1 MRRTIPS
8 VRTAL
13 AVALVALSLTTP
25 LVLAAEQAKAAPAP
39 VGHPG
44 SGFLSNFDVYNNEG
58 VTCEGFEVQIEDVTP
73 AEAPYQY
80 YGTFGQPTITTMA
93 FPNGH
98 SGIDVVWSAQYSAG
112 SWSATAPAGSLE
124 HFGVYVVKQ
133 PGLQHLSWLCEDPA
147 HPGTLVPT
155 GGTAVGDGYTNN
167 TLSPVPIVTPA
178 IVPTPAGEA
187 VQQNLQNG
195 PAPAPGAQS
204 PLDAVWYYR
213 YAKSSPDAPAL
224 EELTPENTKF
234 AVAAMSQSQI
244 NDNMNLVDGGQS
256 AAVATEPVN
265 AGDAASVWVVE
276 EYAYTGPYDDAHTA
290 LCNETPGDPNNCAN
304 FVGDLLSTTVLAAN
318 LANGGHRFPVNV
330 AVRTNGSSSK
340 AGGTVSSNQLT
351 GVNANPGD
359 IGCGDSCTTVVDEG
373 ATVTLTASAN
383 PTYSFT
389 GWSGACTGTSSTCTV
404 TASQARSVTA
414 NFSQGLTVTP
424 PASTPKLVPRLT
436 AKLSIKGTGF
446 GAGASASVSGGEV
459 TVTATKV
466 TGKASAAT
474 MALTLA
480 ASANAEAGLR
490 DVTITTPD
498 GKSVTCVGCLEVSP
512 IPVVD
517 SVSPA
522 SRPRNTTLGF
532 TLTGTGFAAGLKVTT
547 SGQGCMVKNLVVTPT
562 SVSFNLQIA
571 KTASPGLRTFTLTN
585 KDKGYGT
592 ATFSVT

>member
-1 MRRTIPS
+1 MSTTRSLR
-8 VRTAL
+8 
-13 AVALVALSLTTP
+13 VALTAALFALSLVAPVVVAT
-25 LVLAAEQAKAAPAP
+25 EQVKAAPAP

-58 VTCEGFEVQIEDVTP
+58 VTCEGFEVQIEDITVND
-73 AEAPYQY
+73 APYQY
-80 YGTFGQPTITTMA
+80 YGTYGAPSITPMT

-98 SGIDVVWSAQYSAG
+98 SGIDVVWSAQHSNG
-112 SWSATAPAGSLE
+112 SWSATSPAGSLE
-124 HFGVYVVKQ
+124 HFGVYVTIQ
-133 PGLQHLSWLCEDPA
+133 PGLQHLSWLCEDPY

-195 PAPAPGAQS
+195 PAAAPGAQS

-234 AVAAMSQSQI
+234 AISAMSQSQI

-256 AAVATEPVN
+256 EPVATEPVS

-290 LCNETPGDPNNCAN
+290 LCNETPNDPNNCAN

-330 AVRTNGSSSK
+330 AEKTNGASSN
-340 AGGTVSSNQLT
+340 AGGSVTSNDLT
-351 GVNANPGD
+351 GVNANPGNID
-359 IGCGDSCTTVVDEG
+359 CGATCTTVVDEN
-373 ATVTLTASAN
+373 TSVTLTATAN

-389 GWSGACTGTSSTCTV
+389 GWSGACSGTATTCTV
-404 TASQARSVTA
+404 SATKVSNVTA
-414 NFSQGLTVTP
+414 NFSQGLTATP
-424 PASTPKLVPRLT
+424 PATPAKVIPRGT
-436 AKLSIKGTGF
+436 AKVTIKGTGF
-446 GAGASASVSGGEV
+446 GTGATASVSGSGV
-459 TVTATKV
+459 GVSGIKV
-466 TGKASAAT
+466 SGKSSAAT
-474 MALTLA
+474 MAFTA
-480 ASANAEAGLR
+480 TASATAEPGLR
-490 DVTITTPD
+490 DVTISTPD
-498 GKSVTCVGCLEVSP
+498 GKSVTCVECLSVGA
-512 IPVVD
+512 IPKVT
-517 SVSPA
+517 SVSPSA
-522 SRPRNTTLGF
+522 RPRNTTLGF
-532 TLTGTGFAAGLKVTT
+532 TLSGSGFATGLKVTT

-571 KTASPGLRTFTLTN
+571 KTAAPGLRTFTLTN

-592 ATFSVT
+592 AEFSIT